1 MKNERVMMTI
11 VTNNRCGLDY
21 IQRNPQKEEF
31 PLTFCTSRCIFHT
44 GCNSKSG
51 LVSGSVVSLVRR
63 SHVNLKAAWLPQI
76 QMCLKC

>member
-1 MKNERVMMTI
+1 MMTI

-31 PLTFCTSRCIFHT
+31 SLIFCTSRRIFHT
-44 GCNSKSG
+44 GCHSKSG

-63 SHVNLKAAWLPQI
+63 SHVNLKAAWRPQI

>member
-1 MKNERVMMTI
+1 MTI

-21 IQRNPQKEEF
+21 IQRKPQKEEF
-31 PLTFCTSRCIFHT
+31 SFILFTSRCIFHT

-51 LVSGSVVSLVRR
+51 LVSGSVISLVRR